1 MKIPIVI
8 YTTPGCIQCS
18 MTAKAMD
25 KLGVIYDK
33 IDLSQHPDLI
43 ERFKEMGH
51 TAASIVVTDKKTWSG
66 FRIEKIRSLAQ
77 FLASDGPKA

>member
-8 YTTPGCIQCS
+8 YTTPGCVQCT

-25 KLGVIYDK
+25 KLGIIYDK

-43 ERFKEMGH
+43 ERFRVMGH
-51 TAASIVVTDKKTWSG
+51 LAAPIVVTDKKTWSG

-77 FLASDGPKA
+77 FLASDEAKQ

>member
-8 YTTPGCIQCS
+8 YTTPSCVQCT

-25 KLGVIYDK
+25 KLGIIYDK

-43 ERFKEMGH
+43 ERFRAMRH
-51 TAASIVVTDKKTWSG
+51 LAAPIVVTDKKTWSG

-77 FLASDGPKA
+77 FLASDEAKA